1 MYLFFAESD
10 FQVQVI
16 SFQTC
21 AFITI
26 TKKTIWGNKQKQA
39 EPIAIYLVVYCGQV

>member
-16 SFQTC
+16 IFQTC

-26 TKKTIWGNKQKQA
+26 SKKTTGENTQKQA
-39 EPIAIYLVVYCGQV
+39 EPIATYLVVYCGQM